1 MDVVLFRGLCQKM
14 NVVSEPFSSNGC
26 FSGSTVLD
34 LSKYA
39 AIFMTCSLIT
49 ESRIVVVPNL
59 IYILALSD

>member
-1 MDVVLFRGLCQKM
+1 M

-39 AIFMTCSLIT
+39 TVFMTCSLFT
-49 ESRIVVVPNL
+49 EARIAVVPIL
-59 IYILALSD
+59 IYILALPN